1 MNSKIISLGVKIIM
15 LMLFLAFWI
24 ANVSASYESLDKFK
38 FSESE
43 YKKIVKEKI
52 LTSSKLEKTFP
63 KYKWISKKLDEKIY
77 KKLGTLGMQA
87 RRDYLKKSY
96 IEFYNKYEKVNDSNA
111 SASKKNL
118 AKLVFKYMMLEN
130 YVMYYRNK

>member
-1 MNSKIISLGVKIIM
+1 MNSKIISLCVKIIM

-24 ANVSASYESLDKFK
+24 SNV
-38 FSESE
+38 SESE